1 MWAHGS
7 WACCNA
13 PCEALRTKH
22 CCVKRAACCFERK
35 KRRNGYQMP
44 PDPLQVGSW
53 FLVAAFVS
61 TFGALWVPLLPSL
74 AARVAAAAAYGLATC
89 FTLLNAHR
97 AASADSEDTHDLTAA
112 APGANPPW
120 HALDSR
126 QRPARAAGASPT
138 SSYGPPALDLGGHK
152 RCHPCKQVRDART
165 WHCATCEKCV
175 AVFDHHCKWLNTCIG
190 VRNYA
195 FFRRAIHGC
204 AVMVALQCGVAGYLL
219 WRYAADDGGFVARVG
234 GGDGEGDGD
243 AAAGS
248 SIRALGE
255 RGWLGVTIAM
265 LVVSVV
271 TEYLVL
277 ELVVLHAM
285 LARRGIT
292 TYEYSTKVLWPA
304 LQRRR
309 AEAAARAREKKLA
322 AEWAR
327 EKAQVDAEAARRE
340 VAAAAGTGGPQ
351 AKYIAGQG
359 TPTPGG
365 MGWVEEQGAV
375 VVQEQHANA

>member
-1 MWAHGS
+1 MGV
-7 WACCNA
+7 CC
-13 PCEALRTKH
+13 
-22 CCVKRAACCFERK
+22 
-35 KRRNGYQMP
+35 P
-44 PDPLQVGSW
+44 PLVRWLDLVRCLPLVRWLSSVLLAV
-53 FLVAAFVS
+53 LVAVLVAV
-61 TFGALWVPLLPSL
+61 
-74 AARVAAAAAYGLATC
+74 RVAVL
-89 FTLLNAHR
+89 
-97 AASADSEDTHDLTAA
+97 
-112 APGANPPW
+112 
-120 HALDSR
+120 
-126 QRPARAAGASPT
+126 
-138 SSYGPPALDLGGHK
+138 
-152 RCHPCKQVRDART
+152 
-165 WHCATCEKCV
+165 
-175 AVFDHHCKWLNTCIG
+175 
-190 VRNYA
+190 
-195 FFRRAIHGC
+195 
-204 AVMVALQCGVAGYLL
+204 VAL
-219 WRYAADDGGFVARVG
+219 
-234 GGDGEGDGD
+234 
-243 AAAGS
+243 
-248 SIRALGE
+248 
-255 RGWLGVTIAM
+255 
-265 LVVSVV
+265 LVD
-271 TEYLVL
+271 VL